1 MNIKNILK
9 VYDQA
14 TPDEIQH
21 GIGWYQDAQDL
32 CVNLSDK
39 HEVPLRVVV
48 GVLAALS
55 PNNKWI
61 RNVKDADDLITAFL
75 NGDGVESVAPCT
87 YKKMRDKAW
96 VIMET
101 MPEDD
106 QHVMRILN
114 GQKIVSFFSN
124 IMGHDTCTIDGH
136 ARNIYYGK
144 RHNLTSN
151 LTNIGKRE
159 YAKLQDA
166 YNVAAKKLN
175 LKAYELQAITW
186 VAWRRIHKIQ

>member
-1 MNIKNILK
+1 MTVKNIIK
-9 VYDQA
+9 IYEKA

-21 GIGWYQDAQDL
+21 GIGWYQDAQDT
-32 CVNLSDK
+32 CTSMADK
-39 HEVPLRVVV
+39 HELPLRVVV

-55 PNNKWI
+55 PNNKWS
-61 RNVKDADDLITAFL
+61 RNVGDADDLITAFL
-75 NGDGVESVAPCT
+75 NGDGVESVTPCT

-96 VIMET
+96 SILEA

-106 QHVMRILN
+106 QHVMTILN

-144 RHNLTSN
+144 RHSLTSN

-166 YNVAAKKLN
+166 YNVAAHKLG

-186 VAWRRIHKIQ
+186 VAWRRIHNIK

>member
-1 MNIKNILK
+1 MSVKNILK
-9 VYDQA
+9 VYAQA
-14 TPDEIQH
+14 TPAEIES
-21 GIGWYQDAQDL
+21 GVVWYQDAQDT
-32 CVNLSDK
+32 CVHMSDK
-39 HEVPLRVVV
+39 HEIPLRVVV

-55 PNNKWI
+55 PNNKWV

-106 QHVMRILN
+106 QHVLRILN